1 MERIYN
7 LYFPSRG
14 TQKMREGCVAVDPDG
29 CRIFLLPGGSSE
41 GESKPTY

>member
-1 MERIYN
+1 
-7 LYFPSRG
+7 
-14 TQKMREGCVAVDPDG
+14 MRERAAVDADG